1 MDTINHVT
9 LNGVTKYVKD
19 SAGQA
24 MLAPEE
30 LTLTAANA
38 YAVGD
43 LFRYDGK
50 LYKVSAAIEV
60 GDTIEVGTNCIETTI
75 AGENIRDVQVNGT
88 SVVSGGVANVPMAAP
103 NKLGA
108 VMCDLSYGVGVNAQ
122 GKLYIYKAG

>member
-1 MDTINHVT
+1 MNTLNHVT

-38 YAVGD
+38 YAAGE

-50 LYKVSAAIEV
+50 LYKAMNDIDIGDSIEV
-60 GDTIEVGTNCIETTI
+60 GVNCVETTI
-75 AGENIRDVQVNGT
+75 AGECGLK
-88 SVVSGGVANVPMAAP
+88 VVR
-103 NKLGA
+103 L
-108 VMCDLSYGVGVNAQ
+108 
-122 GKLYIYKAG
+122 I